1 MTRAPDRTWKWPDSQ
16 WLNAVSL
23 AGELKIVEAM
33 PALAKWVSVR
43 TGGGMTTLS
52 SESGL
57 INSPAGTA
65 LVQIGDPA
73 IPALQETLEHGEL
86 HTRWDS
92 ARALVLVNSP
102 KAKAALREHSLRES
116 DQSLAAY
123 LEKAA
128 SGQE

>member
-1 MTRAPDRTWKWPDSQ
+1 
-16 WLNAVSL
+16 
-23 AGELKIVEAM
+23 
-33 PALAKWVSVR
+33 
-43 TGGGMTTLS
+43 MTTLS